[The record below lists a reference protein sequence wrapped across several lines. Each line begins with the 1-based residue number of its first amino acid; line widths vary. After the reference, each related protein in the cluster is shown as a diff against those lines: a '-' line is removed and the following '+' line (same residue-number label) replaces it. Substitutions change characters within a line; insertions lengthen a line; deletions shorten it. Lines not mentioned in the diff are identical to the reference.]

1 MQKKIQRL
9 EENLIVL
16 ENIYTQNSLED
27 IEANTAVQWAIRYGI
42 MESVQIVIDISC
54 ALCSKNNLGSPKS
67 YGDCI
72 KKLSQFSYLTQN
84 TASTLVKLAG
94 LRNILVHEY
103 VEIDIE
109 KMYENLSDLSI
120 FKQFITEIYK
130 HLS

>member
-1 MQKKIQRL
+1 
-9 EENLIVL
+9 
-16 ENIYTQNSLED
+16 
-27 IEANTAVQWAIRYGI
+27 
-42 MESVQIVIDISC
+42 
-54 ALCSKNNLGSPKS
+54 S